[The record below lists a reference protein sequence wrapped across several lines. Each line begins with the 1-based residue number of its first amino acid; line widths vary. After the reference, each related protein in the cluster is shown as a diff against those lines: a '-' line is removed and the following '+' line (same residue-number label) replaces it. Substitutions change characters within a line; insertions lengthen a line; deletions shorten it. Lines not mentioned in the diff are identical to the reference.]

1 MGYNLSKLRVL
12 IVDDSKNMR
21 MLVRTVLN
29 AIGVTTVREAGDG
42 HAGLQ
47 ELRAN
52 PIDIAIVDWV
62 MEPMDGLEFVRQ
74 VRSADDSPNL
84 FLPIIMMT
92 GHTERHRIFK
102 ARDAGVTEFLAKPI
116 TAKTLLLRLT
126 NIIEH
131 PRPFV
136 RAKGY
141 FGPDRRRRS
150 EEYAG
155 PERRGQK
162 LEASEAAAPMQ
173 DPKPVQA

>member
-21 MLVRTVLN
+21 MLVKTILN
-29 AIGVTTVREAGDG
+29 ALGVQVVREAPDG
-42 HAGLQ
+42 QAAIN
-47 ELRAN
+47 ELRAG

-62 MEPMDGLEFVRQ
+62 METMDGLEFVRQ
-74 VRSADDSPNL
+74 VRTGEDSPSP

-92 GHTERHRIFK
+92 GHTEKHRIFK
-102 ARDAGVTEFLAKPI
+102 ARDSGVTEFLAKPI

-150 EEYAG
+150 EDYGG
-155 PERRGQK
+155 PERRGTSK
-162 LEASEAAAPMQ
+162 EGAVIKDA
-173 DPKPVQA
+173 KPVQA

>member
-12 IVDDSKNMR
+12 VVDDSKNMR
-21 MLVRTVLN
+21 MLVKTVLN
-29 AIGVTTVREAGDG
+29 ALGVTVVREANDG
-42 HAGLQ
+42 QAGLQ
-47 ELRAN
+47 ELRSG
-52 PIDIAIVDWV
+52 PVDVAIVDWM

-74 VRSADDSPNL
+74 VRTAEDSPNP

-116 TAKTLLLRLT
+116 TAKTLLLRIT

-141 FGPDRRRRS
+141 FGPDRRRRN
-150 EEYAG
+150 EDYQG
-155 PERRGQK
+155 PERRGTGRPA
-162 LEASEAAAPMQ
+162 EVVSAAA
-173 DPKPVQA
+173 DAKPVQA

>member
-21 MLVRTVLN
+21 MLVKTILN
-29 AIGVTTVREAGDG
+29 ALGVQTVREAADG
-42 HAGLQ
+42 QIAMQ
-47 ELRAN
+47 ELRAG
-52 PIDIAIVDWV
+52 PIDIAIADWV

-74 VRSADDSPNL
+74 VRTAEDSPNP

-92 GHTERHRIFK
+92 GHTEKHRIFK
-102 ARDAGVTEFLAKPI
+102 ARDSGVTEFLAKPI
-116 TAKTLLLRLT
+116 TAKTLLMRLT

-150 EEYAG
+150 EDYAG
-155 PERRGQK
+155 PERRGTNK
-162 LEASEAAAPMQ
+162 AEGAMAK

>member
-12 IVDDSKNMR
+12 VVDDSKNMR
-21 MLVRTVLN
+21 MLVKTILT
-29 AIGVTTVREAGDG
+29 AIGVQTVREAVDG
-42 HAGLQ
+42 TVGLA
-47 ELRAN
+47 ELRGG
-52 PIDIAIVDWV
+52 PIDVAIVDWV
-62 MEPMDGLEFVRQ
+62 MEPMDGLEFVRT
-74 VRSADDSPNL
+74 VRTAEDSPNP

-116 TAKTLLLRLT
+116 TAKQLLMRLT

-136 RAKGY
+136 RARGY

-150 EEYAG
+150 EGYQG
-155 PERRGQK
+155 PERRGTQSAEVK
-162 LEASEAAAPMQ
+162 NPN
-173 DPKPVQA
+173 PVQA